1 MGKLRKI
8 GRKIKKGVKKLFS
21 SKIGR
26 FLGTIAL
33 MYLVPMAAD
42 KLFTGFGNLFQGKT
56 WAGAS
61 GKVTTEAV
69 SASVGS
75 TAGST
80 VGSTAG
86 STVGST
92 AGSAVGSTAGSAASG
107 TGISAGGLDI
117 QLVGSKDLLRPDL
130 SSVIGDV
137 AADETFSTKIANF
150 MTDLPGKIKEAPGK
164 SFEYVTGPEF
174 VPDIAKGALTATA
187 TSALMGQ
194 PEEPFYSKGVQP
206 YMGEA
211 LSTAAKENYI
221 ADISPSFRNLTGQT
235 PTSIGQVKNAGFYGP
250 NDPNFFGQ
258 LAMIPQ
264 IPLPRIT

>member
-8 GRKIKKGVKKLFS
+8 GRKIKKGIKKLFS
-21 SKIGR
+21 TKIGR
-26 FLGTIAL
+26 FLGSIAL

-69 SASVGS
+69 SASVC
-75 TAGST
+75 AG
-80 VGSTAG
+80 GAG
-86 STVGST
+86 
-92 AGSAVGSTAGSAASG
+92 AGAGAGG

-117 QLVGSKDLLRPDL
+117 AFDPVGSSKDLLSPTL
-130 SSVIGDV
+130 SKPIADI
-137 AADETFSTKIANF
+137 AADETWSTKIANF
-150 MTDLPGKIKEAPGK
+150 MTDLPSKIKEAPGK
-164 SFEYVTGPEF
+164 TLDYVTGPEF
-174 VPDIAKGALTATA
+174 VPDIAKGALTTTA

-221 ADISPSFRNLTGQT
+221 ADISSSFRNLTGQT
-235 PTSIGQVKNAGFYGP
+235 PTSIAQVKNAGFYGP

>member
-1 MGKLRKI
+1 MGKIRQI

-80 VGSTAG
+80 VGST
-86 STVGST
+86 VGS
-92 AGSAVGSTAGSAASG
+92 

>member
-1 MGKLRKI
+1 MGKIRQI

-80 VGSTAG
+80 
-86 STVGST
+86 
-92 AGSAVGSTAGSAASG
+92 VGSTAGSAASG

>member
-21 SKIGR
+21 TKIGR

-80 VGSTAG
+80 VGST
-86 STVGST
+86 VGST
-92 AGSAVGSTAGSAASG
+92 
-107 TGISAGGLDI
+107 GISEGGLDI

-164 SFEYVTGPEF
+164 SFKYVTGPEF

>member
-75 TAGST
+75 T
-80 VGSTAG
+80 VGS
-86 STVGST
+86 
-92 AGSAVGSTAGSAASG
+92 

>member
-1 MGKLRKI
+1 MGKIRQI

-86 STVGST
+86 STAGSTVGST
-92 AGSAVGSTAGSAASG
+92 VGS

>member
-8 GRKIKKGVKKLFS
+8 GRKIKRQVKKLFS

-33 MYLVPMAAD
+33 MYLVPMAAN

-56 WAGAS
+56 WAGAARA
-61 GKVTTEAV
+61 GQTV
-69 SASVGS
+69 STVS

-80 VGSTAG
+80 VGAGAGGTVSTAG
-86 STVGST
+86 STVGAG
-92 AGSAVGSTAGSAASG
+92 AGS

-117 QLVGSKDLLRPDL
+117 QLVGSKDLLRPDI
-130 SSVIGDV
+130 SSVLGDV
-137 AADETFSTKIANF
+137 AADENFSTKVANF
-150 MTDLPGKIKEAPGK
+150 MTDLPSKIKEAPGK
-164 SFEYVTGPEF
+164 AFDYVTGPEF
-174 VPDIAKGALTATA
+174 VPELAEGVLTTTA

-194 PEEPFYSKGVQP
+194 PEEPFYSKGIQP

-221 ADISPSFRNLTGQT
+221 ADISSSFRNLTGQT

-258 LAMIPQ
+258 LAMIPT

>member
-21 SKIGR
+21 TKIGR

-80 VGSTAG
+80 VGST
-86 STVGST
+86 VGS
-92 AGSAVGSTAGSAASG
+92 

-164 SFEYVTGPEF
+164 SFKYVTGPEF

-235 PTSIGQVKNAGFYGP
+235 PTSIAQVKNAGFYGP